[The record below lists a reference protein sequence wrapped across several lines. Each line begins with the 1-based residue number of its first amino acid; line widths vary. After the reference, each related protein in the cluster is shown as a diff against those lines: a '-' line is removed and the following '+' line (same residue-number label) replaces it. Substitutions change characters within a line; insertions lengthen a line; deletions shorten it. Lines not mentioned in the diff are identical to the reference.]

1 MIDIAIPKGIY
12 ISLIAVGYFG
22 EERSPFCEKIVGWAT
37 IKIKSLFG
45 FGDRSDSF

>member
-12 ISLIAVGYFG
+12 ISLITVRYCGQG
-22 EERSPFCEKIVGWAT
+22 RSPFCEKTLGRAT

-45 FGDRSDSF
+45 FGDRGDSF